1 MLLVMWTVYKV
12 LVGIQMLQY
21 LQLKDL
27 LIFVNQVSRAPQTG
41 ACTMSKILG
50 YCFLGCIFKSFPFA
64 ENESV
69 DGTNVLVAG
78 RSKGSKNKRIRGS
91 EICNVKTWEHV
102 DHVIMNLPAS
112 ALQFLGTDA
121 LFKIAFL

>member
-27 LIFVNQVSRAPQTG
+27 LIFVNQVSRTPQTG
-41 ACTMSKILG
+41 VCTISKI
-50 YCFLGCIFKSFPFA
+50 LGCIFKSFPFA